1 MGMLPIVVVLASFT
15 LLWGMVNYHSF
26 VAKRKAVAD
35 TLEARR
41 LAQIRLGDALT
52 PLLDV
57 HQRHRLPIP
66 GPLTQLPNLAIVQ
79 QKSTI
84 EELTWETD
92 QLLQT
97 GDQSSLTGDGEFERL
112 RNAYQAAK
120 PAYFLA
126 RKRHRAAVNGYNF
139 EAKHMPSKIIAKLFG
154 FQPSQ

>member
-1 MGMLPIVVVLASFT
+1 MGMLPIVVVLASFI
-15 LLWGMVNYHSF
+15 LLWGMVNYYSF

-57 HQRHRLPIP
+57 HQKHQLPIP
-66 GPLTQLPNLAIVQ
+66 SPLKLPNLAIVQ
-79 QKSTI
+79 RKSII
-84 EELTWETD
+84 EELTQETD
-92 QLLQT
+92 QLLRA
-97 GDQSSLTGDGEFERL
+97 GSLPSLTRDGEFERL
-112 RNAYQAAK
+112 GTAYEEAK
-120 PAYFLA
+120 QGYFLA